1 MPRAALLSIHARVEG
16 TTPATWRDPSLV
28 QLWGPRY
35 SAYVVPARDVAP
47 FSLGRL
53 PDDEKG
59 RARATDMAARLR
71 AALGDRRMG
80 ADEVA
85 TAIGVHNAIRYAATT
100 GSILISWDGARQP
113 LVWMVPPPSTDPAEA
128 RLELARRYL
137 HVFGPTT
144 PASFAEWARVPVRA
158 GRAAFDALGRS
169 LAAVRTP
176 LGDAWILARDESA
189 FRADPVPAAPV
200 RLLPSGD
207 AYTLLQGTDRTLL
220 VPDARR
226 RGELWTP
233 RVWPGAILLEGEI
246 QGTWRRAHDTVTA
259 ALWGRPSRAARAAVE
274 AEAAALPLPGV
285 NGRVAVRWSAVD

>member
-1 MPRAALLSIHARVEG
+1 
-16 TTPATWRDPSLV
+16 
-28 QLWGPRY
+28 
-35 SAYVVPARDVAP
+35 
-47 FSLGRL
+47 
-53 PDDEKG
+53 
-59 RARATDMAARLR
+59 
-71 AALGDRRMG
+71 MG

-113 LVWMVPPPSTDPAEA
+113 LVWMVPPPPIDPAAA
-128 RLELARRYL
+128 RVELARRYL

-144 PASFAEWARVPVRA
+144 PASFADWAGMPVQA

-169 LAAVRTP
+169 LPAVRTP
-176 LGDAWILARDESA
+176 LGDAWILALDESA
-189 FRADPVPAAPV
+189 FRADPRSPASV

-207 AYTLLQGTDRTLL
+207 AYTLLQGGDRTLL

-233 RVWPGAILLEGEI
+233 RVWPGAILLDGEI
-246 QGTWRRAHDTVTA
+246 RGTWRRAHDPVTA

-285 NGRVAVRWSAVD
+285 EGGIAVSWGDVD